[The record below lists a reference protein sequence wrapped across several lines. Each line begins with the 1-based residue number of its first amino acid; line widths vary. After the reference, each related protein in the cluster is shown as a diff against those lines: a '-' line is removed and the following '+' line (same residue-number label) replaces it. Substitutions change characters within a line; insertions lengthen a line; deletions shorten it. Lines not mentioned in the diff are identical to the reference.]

1 MSSLYRFDPLEQI
14 IFHHDFDEG
23 LNGWVVLTPNLR
35 QDVVDYFPAQQRFA
49 DWGPPMLR
57 SDFHSRFH
65 TSSRLGDNNTGY

>member
-14 IFHHDFDEG
+14 MFHHDFDEG

-49 DWGPPMLR
+49 D
-57 SDFHSRFH
+57 
-65 TSSRLGDNNTGY
+65 